1 MRRIDT
7 RIEGLCLIEPQVFG
21 DHRGWFMES
30 YAKEKFA
37 KLGIE
42 ADFVQDNHSF
52 TQSRN
57 TLRGIHFQRQP
68 MAQAKL
74 VRVVA
79 GAVMDVAVDLRRGS
93 PTYLQWEMV
102 ELSQENKRMF
112 YIPRGFGHG
121 FLTLTDNVEFVY
133 KVDNPYA
140 KEMDRSIRYDDPEI
154 AIDWGV
160 EEPILSEK
168 DRSAPLLHDS
178 DINFTYERR

>member
-1 MRRIDT
+1 M
-7 RIEGLCLIEPQVFG
+7 
-21 DHRGWFMES
+21 
-30 YAKEKFA
+30 
-37 KLGIE
+37 
-42 ADFVQDNHSF
+42 
-52 TQSRN
+52 
-57 TLRGIHFQRQP
+57 
-68 MAQAKL
+68 KL

-79 GAVMDVAVDLRRGS
+79 GLSRTCRRPRRGS